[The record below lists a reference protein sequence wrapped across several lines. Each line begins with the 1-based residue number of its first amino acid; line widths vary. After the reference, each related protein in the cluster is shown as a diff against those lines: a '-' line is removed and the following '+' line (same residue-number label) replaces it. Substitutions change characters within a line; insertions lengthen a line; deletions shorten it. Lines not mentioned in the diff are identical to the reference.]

1 MRTDPPPPRMGI
13 VETAD
18 GSRTLFDPVTRQ
30 TYHSHHGALQ
40 EAREVFLAA
49 SGVAERLAAGRETHV
64 LEVGLGTGLNLLACA
79 DAATT
84 HGAHLH
90 YRALER
96 RPPDPDVLTALDHG
110 RHLAH
115 PELASAWIGARTA
128 LADTR
133 RTPRPWRIAEETF
146 DRGITVEVAL
156 GEAFAGDGT
165 FTPPAG
171 ALLTPG
177 WAHAIFH
184 DAFSP
189 AANPEAWCPRVL
201 ARLASVLAPGGALV
215 TYTVAGA
222 VRRALATA
230 GLDVHKR
237 PGPMGGKRHTLVA
250 RAPDGSASTQAQGI
264 RP

>member
-18 GSRTLFDPVTRQ
+18 GSRTLFDPATGQ

-49 SGVAERLAAGRETHV
+49 SGVAERLAAGQNTRV
-64 LEVGLGTGLNLLACA
+64 LEIGLGTGLNLLACA
-79 DAATT
+79 DAAAT
-84 HGAHLH
+84 HGADLH

-96 RPPDPDVLTALDHG
+96 HPPAPEVLAALEYG

-115 PELASAWIGARTA
+115 PELASAWIGARAA
-128 LADTR
+128 LADAP
-133 RTPRPWRIAEETF
+133 RTPRPWRIAEGTF
-146 DRGITVEVAL
+146 GPDITVEVAL
-156 GEAFAGDGT
+156 GEAFAEEGT
-165 FTPPAG
+165 FTPPAE

-189 AANPEAWCPRVL
+189 AANPEAWHPRVL

-215 TYTVAGA
+215 TYTVAGE
-222 VRRALATA
+222 VRRALAAA
-230 GLDVHKR
+230 GLDVSKR

-264 RP
+264 RF

>member
-18 GSRTLFDPVTRQ
+18 GSRTLFDPATGQ

-49 SGVAERLAAGRETHV
+49 SGVAERLAAGRDTRV

-84 HGAHLH
+84 HGAGLH

-96 RPPDPDVLTALDHG
+96 RPPAPDVLAALDHG

-115 PELASAWIGARTA
+115 PELASAWVGARAA
-128 LADTR
+128 LPDAPGP
-133 RTPRPWRIAEETF
+133 PRPWRIDEGTF
-146 DRGITVEVAL
+146 GPGITVEVAL
-156 GEAFAGDGT
+156 GEAFAEKGT
-165 FTPPAG
+165 FTPPAE
-171 ALLTPG
+171 ALLTPA

-189 AANPEAWCPRVL
+189 AANPEAWRPHVL

-222 VRRALATA
+222 VRRALTAA
-230 GLDVHKR
+230 GLDVRKR
-237 PGPMGGKRHTLVA
+237 PGPLGGKRHTLVA
-250 RAPDGSASTQAQGI
+250 RAPDRGGSTQTQGI